1 MIYWICW
8 HGMRSSPVQSPRP
21 QNTLSTW
28 PISKR
33 LIFAIC
39 EISDDFDFFY
49 IVTSICTRMLLFVFC
64 NVITFCIFSPFPP
77 CSCPFFSY
85 SGYQISN
92 MSCHLLL
99 LRLALGR
106 ADRLFS
112 SYLNEDFPNVLCAVL
127 CSAVLVACMLVM
139 LGKGDKC
146 CVPRRPSNRSPRVLR
161 ATVGW
166 MHDMSVDSG
175 TSTASTTNRCFLEIL
190 GFHISWVFVRPP
202 DASLGQVKYC

>member
-1 MIYWICW
+1 M
-8 HGMRSSPVQSPRP
+8 
-21 QNTLSTW
+21 
-28 PISKR
+28 
-33 LIFAIC
+33 
-39 EISDDFDFFY
+39 
-49 IVTSICTRMLLFVFC
+49 TSICTRMLLFVFC
-64 NVITFCIFSPFPP
+64 NVIIFCIFPLPSPLALFH
-77 CSCPFFSY
+77 SSRTRDIK
-85 SGYQISN
+85 YQN

-175 TSTASTTNRCFLEIL
+175 TSTASTTNRCFLEIW
-190 GFHISWVFVRPP
+190 GFT
-202 DASLGQVKYC
+202 SLGYSFGRPTRVWGW

>member
-1 MIYWICW
+1 M
-8 HGMRSSPVQSPRP
+8 
-21 QNTLSTW
+21 TL
-28 PISKR
+28 I
-33 LIFAIC
+33 
-39 EISDDFDFFY
+39 FY